1 MNFQNKRTT
10 WLGIVT
16 IAGAWLNVIRVVLE
30 GGDVGEAVNL
40 AILATPLGG
49 AALVGS
55 DGSL

>member
-1 MNFQNKRTT
+1 MNNKRTT

-49 AALVGS
+49 AALAAR